1 MELHN
6 LHVAERR
13 PRPVRERDAVG
24 GLVRRARECGVHRGP
39 GPRRQERDARG
50 DHDEAPRPDVEDQ
63 RARRA
68 PRVVAQQLDGAAL
81 LEPRDVRTRLGL
93 LGQAVH
99 DLDAG
104 EVAFVD
110 RAVVALAGERLLV
123 DPALARPVE
132 EAAVA
137 PFELE
142 RASWRFGDERPDELL
157 VVDEAAARERVEQV
171 RLEGVGLGEDRV
183 VAALHHAGAAGAP
196 EEPLDDD
203 RDAEL
208 RRRVGGVERGAKA
221 RAARAEDQD
230 VGLGGVDHPVR
241 SAWSRAR
248 PTGPIQYL
256 VLKALPTSV
265 PSRPTT
271 NTVGVPVPRLARFVA
286 PVGSRWAVGWT
297 FFCIYTHA
305 HVTTA

>member
-1 MELHN
+1 MRSLD
-6 LHVAERR
+6 LSFFFFFQAEDGI
-13 PRPVRERDAVG
+13 RDK
-24 GLVRRARECGVHRGP
+24 LVTGVQTCALP
-39 GPRRQERDARG
+39 IS
-50 DHDEAPRPDVEDQ
+50 DVEDQ

-68 PRVVAQQLDGAAL
+68 PRAVAQQLDGAAL
-81 LEPRDVRTRLGL
+81 LEPRDVRPRLGL
-93 LGQAVH
+93 VGQAVH

-104 EVAFVD
+104 EVALVD

-208 RRRVGGVERGAKA
+208 RRGVGGVERGAEA
-221 RAARAEDQD
+221 RAARAEDED
-230 VGLGGVDHPVR
+230 VGLGGVDHPGR
-241 SAWSRAR
+241 GAWSGDR
-248 PTGPIQYL
+248 PPGALHSL
-256 VLKALPTSV
+256 VPKALPTSG
-265 PSRPTT
+265 PSRAAAK
-271 NTVGVPVPRLARFVA
+271 TVGVPVTR
-286 PVGSRWAVGWT
+286 
-297 FFCIYTHA
+297 
-305 HVTTA
+305 